1 MLRRDE
7 ERSCQDI
14 VDFCSVFSEFVCM
27 RDFRETVC
35 KVFWVV
41 VVVASS
47 FVIVPLSHHYLGN
60 EKCLTVLRRGECL

>member
-1 MLRRDE
+1 M
-7 ERSCQDI
+7 SCQHI
-14 VDFCSVFSEFVCM
+14 VDFCSVFSEFMCM

-47 FVIVPLSHHYLGN
+47 FVIVPLSHLYLG
-60 EKCLTVLRRGECL
+60 E